1 VPNSYR
7 AFISVPI
14 EANSDDEAE
23 DKAADY
29 ARSLLHPATMAI
41 AGHVELLIEVDNSG
55 LAPKR
60 SVYETRHFR
69 GQLPEAP

>member
-1 VPNSYR
+1 MPNSYR
-7 AFISVPI
+7 AFISVTI

-29 ARSLLHPATMAI
+29 ARSLLRPGTTAI
-41 AGHVELLIEVDNSG
+41 AGHVELLTEVDQAG

-69 GQLPEAP
+69 EQLPEAP